1 MSVGSTSDL
10 SEVQMRNREQYDALE
25 RELVQALPANP
36 ANACDQAPLGCPDS
50 ADLRRFEAG
59 KYGHNQEQRD
69 AIMSHLAIC
78 DRCLTEMVQLKRRRI
93 RVKRTGLVLAFAAAI
108 LIAVSI
114 GLQRHAAIPN
124 RLATIDLRLSS
135 PARGA
140 DIIEERGTI
149 SIRRNTGRLQL
160 ILLPGSEGHYEF
172 QLLGDKQ
179 ADPILQGGSQAT
191 VENDKVILNLNIS
204 FTGLTRGKYNLALR
218 RNGSNWE
225 YYRLIVE

>member
-1 MSVGSTSDL
+1 
-10 SEVQMRNREQYDALE
+10 MRNRKQYGALE
-25 RELVQALPANP
+25 KELMLALPANP
-36 ANACDQAPLGCPDS
+36 VNACDQGPLGCPDP
-50 ADLRRFEAG
+50 ADLSRFEAG

-69 AIMSHLAIC
+69 TIIAHLAVC
-78 DRCLTEMVQLKRRRI
+78 DRCLAEMVQLKRRRI
-93 RVKRTGLVLAFAAAI
+93 RIRRTGFVLAFAVAI

-114 GLQRHAAIPN
+114 GLQRNAAIPN

-135 PARGA
+135 PERGA
-140 DIIEERGTI
+140 EIIEERGAI

-204 FTGLTRGKYNLALR
+204 FTGLTRGKYKLALR